1 MKKHWKVLIGVVI
14 IGLGIG
20 YYLVSTNQL
29 TVGLSNEKVKMT
41 NGNRIKLTSQQAL
54 LMRTD
59 GQVLLDKGKDKRIK
73 PASLAKIMTAILA
86 IELADQYGQDLTK
99 PVLVSGDTNER
110 LLIEGASVAGFQP
123 NVYVTVEEMLYGLML
138 PSGADAAIALAITTA
153 GSEEVF
159 TDLMNEKAK
168 ELEMMDTH
176 FTNSYGTEEANQYAT
191 LSDLAKLL
199 LYSLK
204 NETFRTVFTT
214 DYYQDETYS
223 FTSSLFSKF
232 GDPQLKNG
240 RLLGGKTGYTDE
252 AGLCLATLAEVK
264 GQEYILITV
273 GAKGDH
279 TTEQFNMID
288 ARTVYDSL

>member
-1 MKKHWKVLIGVVI
+1 MKKCWKVLIGVLVV
-14 IGLGIG
+14 GLGIG
-20 YYLVSTNQL
+20 YYLVSTDQL
-29 TVGLSNEKVKMT
+29 TQGLSNKKVKMT
-41 NGNRIKLTSQQAL
+41 NGNKIKLNSQQAL
-54 LMRTD
+54 LMSVTGD
-59 GQVLLDKGKDKRIK
+59 ILLDKGKDKRIK
-73 PASLAKIMTAILA
+73 PASLAKMMTAILA
-86 IELADQYGQDLTK
+86 IELADQHDQDFDK
-99 PVLVSGDTNER
+99 PVLITGEGNDR
-110 LLIEGASVAGFQP
+110 LLTEGASVAGFLP

-159 TDLMNEKAK
+159 TDLMNEKAASLK
-168 ELEMMDTH
+168 MTDTH
-176 FTNSYGTEEANQYAT
+176 FTNSYGTEEANQYST

-204 NETFRTVFTT
+204 NETFRKVVTT

-240 RLLGGKTGYTDE
+240 RMLGGKTGYTDE

-273 GAKGDH
+273 GARGDH
-279 TTEQFNMID
+279 TTEQFNMTD